1 MNARKYFDYQ
11 LSMNNG
17 ARVMITPKVEN
28 LPFKKTEGS
37 LNVLAAR
44 VMEISYADFLRL
56 CRDEFGAQITGKG
69 HKYPVA
75 YFELNEPF
83 YAFLKLLNTRM
94 DFILKREAL
103 RKKQE
108 QEENNVSE

>member
-1 MNARKYFDYQ
+1 MVSRKYFDYR
-11 LSMNNG
+11 LSMDNG
-17 ARVMITPKVEN
+17 ARVMISPKVEN
-28 LPFKKTEGS
+28 LPFKTTEGS

-56 CRDEFGAQITGKG
+56 CRDEFGAQILGKG

-94 DFILKREAL
+94 DVILKTESL
-103 RKKQE
+103 RKKKEAQE
-108 QEENNVSE
+108 NVSE